1 MYEIISVFRDYEFSL
16 IFVVRFLTNQTEG
29 KLKKLKLDTM
39 IWKITWITDVFYIN
53 GRIGFLGMG
62 QIGSISIWRVEPES
76 WQSRGN
82 KWDGKVIGLVGVES
96 SNTASHQ

>member
-29 KLKKLKLDTM
+29 KLKKLKLYTM

-53 GRIGFLGMG
+53 GGIGFLGMG
-62 QIGSISIWRVEPES
+62 QIGSISI
-76 WQSRGN
+76 
-82 KWDGKVIGLVGVES
+82 
-96 SNTASHQ
+96 